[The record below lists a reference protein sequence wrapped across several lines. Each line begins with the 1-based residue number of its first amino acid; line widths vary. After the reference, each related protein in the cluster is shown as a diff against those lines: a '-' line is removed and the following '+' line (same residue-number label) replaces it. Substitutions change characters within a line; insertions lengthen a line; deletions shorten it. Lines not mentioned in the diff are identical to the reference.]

1 MLAFTTDTRDQR
13 PGWDTFDGL
22 VLWAVG
28 ARPRQTFDNIAAL
41 LPAGVAYHLIRAAL
55 NAAIADGLVMR
66 TVSSVSRYQITAA
79 GQYRLAGTSSP
90 GHQAAA

>member
-1 MLAFTTDTRDQR
+1 MLAYTTSTGTSR
-13 PGWDTFDGL
+13 GWDAFDNL

-28 ARPRQTFDNIAAL
+28 ARPRQTFDDIAAL

-55 NAAIADGLVMR
+55 NAAVADGLVVR
-66 TVSSVSRYQITAA
+66 TVSAVPRYQITPA
-79 GQYRLAGTSSP
+79 GQYRLAGSSSP